1 MAKRKKKSTTSK
13 KAKKTVRRQNASTP
27 TTRGGTRNRKGRGSD
42 NDSHSS
48 IPDIPNFDSFPEPS
62 SHGRSIRKLPKP
74 NLSSL
79 PSLPKLSVPKFKK
92 PKLKKPNIK
101 FSFNPHRKA
110 LILGLVLILITLLVT
125 LALFSTNRGLIT
137 GNVIDFLW
145 SLFGWGMPVSLLA
158 TIGLGFWLVS
168 WGLKNAQE
176 FPIVRVLGGL
186 ALFFTFETFMTLI
199 TVLRDNGVNTFD
211 AVLQAQLG
219 GGWLGYLAAQTML
232 ETIGV
237 VGAVFVLCIIGIG
250 SAVFVS
256 GMSWQDVS
264 LMFQPKPAATIPA
277 ITGTA
282 KQPPL
287 PFLQR
292 FRQKESAP
300 PTGAPVTERQNA
312 YPPETTGDEVLPWVE
327 PAAPAGTPDLPI
339 EGEGEGEGENEAKRE
354 KAKPE
359 KKNRLSRRGRKAK
372 KAEQTPEAEPP
383 VAPEPLVLGRA
394 PQVQTAPDTPA
405 PSWERPTLEILRRGS
420 EQSTDDTYIH
430 QQALIIEETLTGFG
444 APAQVVG
451 FNKGPTIV
459 QYCVEPKYLVQ
470 KSGKRTKVK
479 VGKIASLADDLS
491 LALAARSVRIQAPVP
506 GKGYVGIEV
515 PNESKALVSLR
526 DVMESKAFNKIGKKT
541 TLTIGL
547 GEDVSGQSMSIDL
560 AKMPHM
566 LIAGATGSGKSV
578 CINALIACLLLQNSP
593 EQLQLVMVDP
603 KRVELTGYNG
613 IPHLAAPVVVDM
625 ERVTGT
631 LQWALREMD
640 NRYKQFANIGVRN
653 ITEYNKTMKRQK
665 KKSYPFVVIIIDEL
679 ADLMML
685 APDETEKSIARLAQ
699 MARATGIHMILA
711 TQRPSVDVVT
721 GLIKANFPA
730 RIAFAVASSTDSRVV
745 LDSTGAERLLGQ
757 GDMLFQS
764 PDAPAPVRMQGCFVS
779 DEELNDVIEYWK
791 NEKRRAMGMTEE
803 GRQVHLRKAATEKVS
818 KSALNHDI
826 WDVDPAEEK
835 RRKDAALAQIKKDS
849 AERAPYIPTAHTQE
863 FRPLSKPAV
872 KEKAKSTPKPKQ
884 EPESVKPSA
893 TAVPMKTEKPADPEP
908 TTKPNPEYQPPL
920 WEELREEV
928 ELAQEEAIYDK
939 NTFHDDLWDEAVE
952 FVQTNNKA
960 SISLLQRKYR
970 IGYTRAARL
979 IDRMEEEQI
988 IGPPTGNSK
997 ARVVA
1002 FSGANDAEKDSN
1014 DNEIES
1020 D

>member
-1 MAKRKKKSTTSK
+1 
-13 KAKKTVRRQNASTP
+13 
-27 TTRGGTRNRKGRGSD
+27 
-42 NDSHSS
+42 
-48 IPDIPNFDSFPEPS
+48 
-62 SHGRSIRKLPKP
+62 
-74 NLSSL
+74 
-79 PSLPKLSVPKFKK
+79 
-92 PKLKKPNIK
+92 
-101 FSFNPHRKA
+101 
-110 LILGLVLILITLLVT
+110 
-125 LALFSTNRGLIT
+125 
-137 GNVIDFLW
+137 
-145 SLFGWGMPVSLLA
+145 
-158 TIGLGFWLVS
+158 
-168 WGLKNAQE
+168 
-176 FPIVRVLGGL
+176 
-186 ALFFTFETFMTLI
+186 MTLI
-199 TVLRDNGVNTFD
+199 TVLRDNGINTFD

-219 GGWLGYLAAQTML
+219 GGWLGYLSAQTLL

-237 VGAVFVLCIIGIG
+237 VGAVFVLCIIGIT

-256 GMSWQDVS
+256 NMNWQDIG
-264 LMFQPKPAATIPA
+264 LIFQPKPAVSPPL
-277 ITGTA
+277 TGTA
-282 KQPPL
+282 KQPVL

-292 FRQKESAP
+292 FRQQEPAAP
-300 PTGAPVTERQNA
+300 LTAEGTTPA
-312 YPPETTGDEVLPWVE
+312 ETPSDVLPWVE
-327 PAAPAGTPDLPI
+327 PSAPPGTPDLPV
-339 EGEGEGEGENEAKRE
+339 EGEETETPAPKAE
-354 KAKPE
+354 KKTRRGRRSKKAAKPE
-359 KKNRLSRRGRKAK
+359 PAPTP
-372 KAEQTPEAEPP
+372 AQEQVA
-383 VAPEPLVLGRA
+383 APEPLVLGRA
-394 PQVQTAPDTPA
+394 PQIQTAPDAPA
-405 PSWERPTLEILRRGS
+405 PSWELPTVEILRRGS

-430 QQALIIEETLTGFG
+430 QQAVIIEETLTGFG
-444 APAQVVG
+444 APAQVVDV
-451 FNKGPTIV
+451 NKGPTIV
-459 QYCVEPKYLVQ
+459 QYCVEPRYLVQ

-491 LALAARSVRIQAPVP
+491 LALSARSVRIQAPVP

-515 PNESKALVSLR
+515 PNASKALVSLR
-526 DVMESKAFNKIGKKT
+526 DVMESKAFDKIGKKT

-593 EQLQLVMVDP
+593 EQLQMVMVDP

-653 ITEYNKTMKRQK
+653 VAEYNKAMKRQK
-665 KKSYPFVVIIIDEL
+665 KKSYPFIVIIIDEL

-730 RIAFAVASSTDSRVV
+730 RIAFAVSSSIDSRVV

-779 DEELNDVIEYWK
+779 DEELNDVINYWK
-791 NEKRRAMGMTEE
+791 GEKRRAMGMTEE
-803 GRQVHLRKAATEKVS
+803 GRQVHLMKASTEKVS
-818 KSALNHDI
+818 KSALDHDI

-849 AERAPYIPTAHTQE
+849 AERAPYIPTSHTKE
-863 FRPLSKPAV
+863 IRPPSKPPS
-872 KEKAKSTPKPKQ
+872 KAKPAAKPTPPPPVAV
-884 EPESVKPSA
+884 EP
-893 TAVPMKTEKPADPEP
+893 AVAKPAEP
-908 TTKPNPEYQPPL
+908 TPDTTPASEYQPPL

-939 NTFHDDLWDEAVE
+939 NTFHDDLWDEVVE

-979 IDRMEEEQI
+979 IDRMEEEEI

-997 ARVVA
+997 ARVVT
-1002 FSGANDAEKDSN
+1002 FSGEDDDSM
-1014 DNEIES
+1014 DES
-1020 D
+1020 DLD